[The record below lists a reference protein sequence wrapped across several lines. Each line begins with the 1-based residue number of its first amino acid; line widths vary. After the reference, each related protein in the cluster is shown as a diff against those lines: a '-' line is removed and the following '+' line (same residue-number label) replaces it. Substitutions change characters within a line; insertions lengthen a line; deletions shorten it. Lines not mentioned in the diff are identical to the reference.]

1 MTDAEAGALDTFLG
15 AGARR
20 GRGHMLSLALLTV
33 AAIAAIL
40 LLVRFLSGTD
50 SPYYTAM
57 VEQGDVV
64 PLVSERGTIHGSGE
78 VVLAAALDGT
88 VSAEGVPAGG
98 RVEEGQ
104 VLATIDAEPLRSTM
118 AADRSLV
125 SAAESD
131 LAASRAA
138 REDAAG
144 RLGRFE
150 DVWRRSGHRVPAIN
164 ELETARAALD
174 RATREVSAAESRL
187 SAARSSLKAHSET
200 LAAAVVRAPFS
211 GFVVDRNIS
220 TGQRVRSG
228 MRLFTLAAS
237 DETLEIEVPL
247 AKAGNAEIGTG
258 TLARVRLD
266 AMPDAVQQAT
276 LARVLVDRADAPGSR
291 RAAFTL
297 EKPAETVRPGMAA
310 TVEIALPARKG
321 VMLVPDAALTFEPEN
336 SADRS
341 RARIYL
347 VSPDGEPRR
356 VYVSTG
362 AGDGKRTEVFAN
374 DLKPGD
380 EVIIG
385 WRNPP
390 GK

>member
-1 MTDAEAGALDTFLG
+1 MTEAETGVLDTFLG
-15 AGARR
+15 AGNRR
-20 GRGHMLSLALLTV
+20 GRGHKFSLALLALAV
-33 AAIAAIL
+33 IASIFL
-40 LLVRFLSGTD
+40 LMRFLGGTD
-50 SPYYTAM
+50 SPYYTAL
-57 VEQGDVV
+57 VERGDVT
-64 PLVSERGTIHGSGE
+64 PLVSERGTVHGSGE

-88 VSAEGVPAGG
+88 VTAEGVPAGG
-98 RVEEGQ
+98 KVEEGQ
-104 VLATIDAEPLRSTM
+104 VLATIDAEPLRSTL
-118 AADRSLV
+118 AADRALV

-131 LAASRAA
+131 LAAARAA
-138 REDAAG
+138 REEAAAK
-144 RLGRFE
+144 LGRFE

-164 ELETARAALD
+164 ELEGARGAVE
-174 RATREVSAAESRL
+174 RAGREVSAAEARL
-187 SAARSSLKAHSET
+187 SAARSSLKADSEK
-200 LAAAVVRAPFS
+200 LASAVVRAPFS

-220 TGQRVRSG
+220 NGQRVRTG

-258 TLARVRLD
+258 TVARVRLD
-266 AMPDAVQQAT
+266 AMPDEAQQAT

-297 EKPAETVRPGMAA
+297 ENPAQTVRPGMAA
-310 TVEIALPARKG
+310 TVEIALPPRKG

-347 VSPDGEPRR
+347 VSADGEPRR
-356 VYVSTG
+356 VYVATG
-362 AGDGKRTEVFAN
+362 AGDGKRTEVIAN

-390 GK
+390 AR

>member
-1 MTDAEAGALDTFLG
+1 MTDAESGELDTFLG
-15 AGARR
+15 AGRRR
-20 GRGHMLSLALLTV
+20 GRGHFLTV
-33 AAIAAIL
+33 ALLALAAAASVM

-50 SPYYTAM
+50 SPYYTAL
-57 VEQGDVV
+57 VERGDVV
-64 PLVSERGTIHGSGE
+64 PLISERGTIHGSGE
-78 VVLAAALDGT
+78 VALAATLDGT
-88 VSAEGVPAGG
+88 VTAEGVPAGG

-104 VLATIDAEPLRSTM
+104 VLATIDAEPLRSTL

-125 SAAESD
+125 AAAEAD
-131 LAASRAA
+131 LAAARTARDEAA
-138 REDAAG
+138 AK
-144 RLGRFE
+144 LGRFE

-164 ELETARAALD
+164 ELESARSAVA
-174 RATREVSAAESRL
+174 RATREVAAAQARL
-187 SAARSSLKAHSET
+187 SAERSRLKADGEK
-200 LAAAVVRAPFS
+200 LAAAVVRAPFA

-220 TGQRVRSG
+220 TGQRVRAG

-237 DETLEIEVPL
+237 DEILEIEVPL
-247 AKAGNAEIGTG
+247 AKAGNAEIGAG
-258 TLARVRLD
+258 TVARVRLD
-266 AMPDAVQQAT
+266 AMPDTVQQAT
-276 LARVLVDRADAPGSR
+276 LARILLDRADAPGSR
-291 RAAFTL
+291 RAAFAL
-297 EKPAETVRPGMAA
+297 ENPPETVRPGMAA

-321 VMLVPDAALTFEPEN
+321 VMLVPDGALTFDPEN

-390 GK
+390 AR